1 MSEGLIMAYRKTINK
16 ASTNSNKN
24 RKRVKVSDNPRYS
37 QKHKNKMLRKKDRRL
52 KSTLIVLSLAVI
64 VSLSYFSI
72 NKRKELN
79 DKRIE
84 YNTLMNQ
91 VITKELKR
99 DRLEAKLENSVDL
112 NNIQRYAMEE
122 LGMVYAK
129 NDTPIRNIEGN

>member
-1 MSEGLIMAYRKTINK
+1 MAYRKTINK